1 MGNTISSAKTV
12 VVTSMKK
19 GVFSRYVEFS
29 EKCSKYQ
36 FECKSFPVVESIV
49 NNAILFPCQVL
60 VLSPIIAYGAI
71 TNFPLTVASHCF
83 TVFKLGAPVLSTQ
96 YIYTMTLI
104 RLGYNI
110 PYLLHHYWKELCRY
124 IKNYNRNLQLYDH
137 PAYRQEMDRQLRFW
151 DNVWRRE
158 DQYRQRMD
166 DLYPNRYY
174 R

>member
-49 NNAILFPCQVL
+49 NNGILFPCQVL

-137 PAYRQEMDRQLRFW
+137 PAYQQAMDRERRFW
-151 DNVWRRE
+151 DNVWRHE
-158 DQYRQRMD
+158 DQYRERNG
-166 DLYPNRYY
+166 LHPIRWN
-174 R
+174 